1 MKNNLEPFLHLL
13 TLISDI
19 GLALISIIALIVA
32 LLVNKAC
39 FMVPI
44 IFSISLIIINN
55 ITIASFLEKMK
66 IDNFRFNK

>member
-19 GLALISIIALIVA
+19 GLAALNIIAIIVA

-39 FMVPI
+39 FIVPI
-44 IFSISLIIINN
+44 IFSISFIIINN
-55 ITIASFLEKMK
+55 VTITSVLEKIK
-66 IDNFRFNK
+66 IDNFKLNK